1 MTAESDVVATTKSD
15 VWHHV
20 HHHSFRVR
28 IFAAIRSHRHHPSNL
43 EKTRNCEAP
52 KIQGAKKTD
61 QIIVVLFVA
70 GNVAYEQK
78 RHNKK
83 QIKIPAK

>member
-1 MTAESDVVATTKSD
+1 MFGITYIITAFVCGSSPL
-15 VWHHV
+15 
-20 HHHSFRVR
+20 FVR
-28 IFAAIRSHRHHPSNL
+28 IAIILPTSK
-43 EKTRNCEAP
+43 KTRNCEAP